1 MTRVRGRERGSAP
14 VELVWIVVLLL
25 VPFVYVMLAVF
36 DAQRAA
42 YAVSSASKAAAR
54 AYVQAP
60 DSVTAAER
68 ARQAAGVALSDQ
80 RVDADVVVTCL
91 PSRDACL
98 QPGSSVRV
106 EVRTV
111 QPLPLTP
118 SALGGQLGGIAV
130 DASHVEPFGS
140 FREGR

>member
-1 MTRVRGRERGSAP
+1 MRDERGSAP
-14 VELVWIVVLLL
+14 VELVWLTILLL
-25 VPFVYVMLAVF
+25 VPFVYVMIAVF

-60 DSVTAAER
+60 DTVTATLR
-68 ARQAAGVALSDQ
+68 AQRAAAVALGDQ
-80 RVDADVVVTCL
+80 RVRADVEVVCL
-91 PSRDACL
+91 PAPSSCL

-106 EVRTV
+106 SVSTV

-118 SALGGQLGGIAV
+118 SVLGDEVGGVAV
-130 DASHVEPFGS
+130 DSSHVEPYGS

>member
-1 MTRVRGRERGSAP
+1 MRDEHGSAP
-14 VELVWIVVLLL
+14 VELVWLTILLL

-42 YAVSSASKAAAR
+42 YAVSSAAKAGAR

-60 DSVTAAER
+60 DTATATDR
-68 ARQAAGVALSDQ
+68 ARRAAAVALGDQ
-80 RVDADVVVTCL
+80 RVEAEVLVTCL
-91 PSRDACL
+91 PSPDACL

-106 EVRTV
+106 SVSTV

-118 SALGGQLGGIAV
+118 SALGDDVGGVAV
-130 DASHVEPFGS
+130 GSEHVEPYGS

>member
-1 MTRVRGRERGSAP
+1 MRDERGSAP
-14 VELVWIVVLLL
+14 VELVWLTVLLL
-25 VPFVYVMLAVF
+25 VPFVYVMVAVF

-60 DSVTAAER
+60 DTATAADR
-68 ARQAAGVALSDQ
+68 ARAAASVALADQ
-80 RVDADVVVTCL
+80 RVEADVDVTCL
-91 PSRDACL
+91 PTPDACL

-106 EVRTV
+106 TVRTV

-118 SALGGQLGGIAV
+118 SALGDRIGGVAV
-130 DASHVEPFGS
+130 DSDHTEPYGS

>member
-1 MTRVRGRERGSAP
+1 MRDEQGSAP
-14 VELVWIVVLLL
+14 VELVWLTILLL

-42 YAVSSASKAAAR
+42 FAVSSASKAAAR

-60 DSVTAAER
+60 DTVTADDR
-68 ARQAAGVALSDQ
+68 ARRAASVALGDQ
-80 RVDADVVVTCL
+80 RVEADVDVRCL
-91 PSRDACL
+91 PTPDACL

-106 EVRTV
+106 SVSTV

-118 SALGGQLGGIAV
+118 SALGDRVGGVAV
-130 DASHVEPFGS
+130 DSAHVEPYGS

>member
-1 MTRVRGRERGSAP
+1 MRDERGSAP
-14 VELVWIVVLLL
+14 VELVWLTILLL
-25 VPFVYVMLAVF
+25 VPFVYVMIAVF

-60 DSVTAAER
+60 DTVTATQR
-68 ARQAAGVALSDQ
+68 AQRAAAVALGDQ
-80 RVDADVVVTCL
+80 RVSADVEVVCL
-91 PSRDACL
+91 PTPASCL

-106 EVRTV
+106 SVSTV

-118 SALGGQLGGIAV
+118 SALGDQVGGVAV
-130 DASHVEPFGS
+130 DSSHVEPYGS